1 MVCRSQR
8 WRQSNDDAKAKRE
21 NLCRHSFAKRNAKGG
36 MRCSKPAEF
45 RQAKFALE
53 KLRRAGRGRAYWRP
67 SAMAKSTGGNAVELQ
82 SQLPLPVF

>member
-1 MVCRSQR
+1 VLGDVGKKMASRIDVRQACHLFLPMTSHGSAGMVCRSQR

-53 KLRRAGRGRAYWRP
+53 
-67 SAMAKSTGGNAVELQ
+67 N
-82 SQLPLPVF
+82 